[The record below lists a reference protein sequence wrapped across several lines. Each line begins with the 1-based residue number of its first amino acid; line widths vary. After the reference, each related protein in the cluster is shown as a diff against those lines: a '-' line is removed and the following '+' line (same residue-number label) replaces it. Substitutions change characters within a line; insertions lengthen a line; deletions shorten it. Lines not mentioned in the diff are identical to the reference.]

1 MSSTPSPTGTRVPR
15 FDTLAER
22 LAWARDTAPLT
33 QQQLADALGISKRS
47 VQNYESG
54 SQEPKPARI
63 LLWANACDV
72 DYGWLLTA
80 EYGRTEPV
88 AEVPHPR
95 RRATDNEHEGPGSTV
110 R

>member
-1 MSSTPSPTGTRVPR
+1 MPSSVFPTGHRVPR

-54 SQEPKPARI
+54 DQEPKPARI

-72 DYGWLLTA
+72 DHDWLQTGQYGASVPAPRDGDTTA
-80 EYGRTEPV
+80 DELRVTGEYRMV
-88 AEVPHPR
+88 AAV
-95 RRATDNEHEGPGSTV
+95 
-110 R
+110 